1 MVSPARL
8 LHVLAVVAV
17 ACCHPSAPLAAQ
29 SEGVVALQRAQALL
43 RQGQYA
49 AAEQILRTRPPED
62 AQAAYLLGFA
72 LIQLYRYDEA
82 ETALRRAVT
91 SEPRRHQWFHALA
104 KALQEQGKNR
114 AAIAELDRALV
125 LSDRPEYRFA
135 KAMCALN
142 VGDQVTAE
150 SELERSLAA
159 DPAQPEARYKLGKI
173 LADRGDYTTAR
184 SHLAAALRLQPG
196 HLEARF
202 LQGLAASRDG
212 DLETAAGAFDAVLER
227 VPGHV
232 GALYNSGRVL
242 IQLGRNDDGRA
253 RLARFAEMS
262 ELSDRIDFTSRAVKK
277 NPENFAGRLELAG
290 LLLEAGRTEEALRE
304 LAAARPLAPADPRTY
319 HLFAA
324 AFRRLGRNDDA
335 ARAEAFAARLSGGGR

>member
-1 MVSPARL
+1 M
-8 LHVLAVVAV
+8 
-17 ACCHPSAPLAAQ
+17 ACCRLPAALAAQ
-29 SEGVVALQRAQALL
+29 SGGATELQRAQTLL

-49 AAEQILRTRPPED
+49 AAEQVLRARPPGD

-82 ETALRRAVT
+82 ETALRRAVAG
-91 SEPRRHQWFHALA
+91 EPGRHQWLHALA

-114 AAIAELDRALV
+114 AAIAELDRALA
-125 LSDRPEYRFA
+125 LADRPEYRFA

-142 VGDQVTAE
+142 VGDPATAE
-150 SELERSLAA
+150 RELGRSLAA
-159 DPAQPEARYKLGKI
+159 APAQPEARYKLGKI
-173 LADRGDYTTAR
+173 LVDRGDYSAAR
-184 SHLAAALRLQPG
+184 EHLDTALRLQPG

-202 LQGLAASRDG
+202 LLGLAAGRDG
-212 DLETAAGAFDAVLER
+212 DLDTAIGAFGAVLER

-242 IQLGRNDDGRA
+242 IQLGRSDEGRA

-262 ELSDRIDFTSRAVKK
+262 ELSDRIDFTARAVKK

-290 LLLEAGRTEEALRE
+290 FLLEAGRTEEALRE
-304 LAAARPLAPADPRTY
+304 LTAARPLAPTDPRTY
-319 HLFAA
+319 RLLGD
-324 AFRRLGRNDDA
+324 AFRRLGRADDA